1 MIGPVSL
8 TVGHG
13 DGDKP
18 RSNAASDDV
27 GAHGGSA
34 EERWAPFYERLNRVL
49 ADQVQNLL
57 IGVREFAARI
67 TA

>member
-1 MIGPVSL
+1 MIGPVSY
-8 TVGHG
+8 TVVHG

-34 EERWAPFYERLNRVL
+34 EERRAPVL
-49 ADQVQNLL
+49 TS
-57 IGVREFAARI
+57 G
-67 TA
+67 

>member
-1 MIGPVSL
+1 MIGPVSY

-13 DGDKP
+13 DGDKL

-34 EERWAPFYERLNRVL
+34 EECWAPALVHNSRSRSIIALHPEIRGP
-49 ADQVQNLL
+49 A
-57 IGVREFAARI
+57 
-67 TA
+67 

>member
-1 MIGPVSL
+1 MIGSVSY

-18 RSNAASDDV
+18 RSNAVSDDV

-34 EERWAPFYERLNRVL
+34 EERRAPILR
-49 ADQVQNLL
+49 
-57 IGVREFAARI
+57 AA
-67 TA
+67 